1 MLCDNCAKRQAT
13 TFIKRTVNGQTQELH
28 LCPQCAAQLGYG
40 AMMGSA
46 SLGLGSLLSSMLG
59 QTVPDPQPSRLSDEV
74 RCEGCGATFSDI
86 VRTGKAGCAKCY
98 ETFYEQLLP
107 SLQRIHGKTKHTGKV
122 PQSASQQAKK
132 NHHLAQ
138 LKEQLNQ
145 AVEAQ
150 DYEQAAKLRDEI
162 QSLQEEGNQQ

>member
-1 MLCDNCAKRQAT
+1 MRRPIGLRRHDGKCLLRAWEYVK
-13 TFIKRTVNGQTQELH
+13 LH
-28 LCPQCAAQLGYG
+28 AG
-40 AMMGSA
+40 ADGS
-46 SLGLGSLLSSMLG
+46 GS
-59 QTVPDPQPSRLSDEV
+59 PAFPSSDEV